1 MKSLLFLSPV
11 LIIALYSCA
20 PGTSVEST
28 MRIMDGYIFKESKT
42 KVFYLQDMEPA
53 ALTRLD
59 FINEM
64 DQDLSFDDF
73 GHVEV
78 IGKYNTKCECLIVEQ
93 ILQIRKL
100 LVLEPSKD

>member
-1 MKSLLFLSPV
+1 LYLQSDPMKSLLFLSPV

-28 MRIMDGYIFKESKT
+28 MRI
-42 KVFYLQDMEPA
+42 
-53 ALTRLD
+53 LD

-93 ILQIRKL
+93 ILPIRKL